1 MKKAVLSIVLL
12 FVISN
17 AFVSCTTDAY
27 DLPEREELVIQ
38 NSDLLDD
45 TINAD
50 TTSEGVQDTD
60 PIVTDPKRD

>member
-1 MKKAVLSIVLL
+1 MKKEVLSIVLL